1 MKSMLRRALEVS
13 VLSAGFVVLAATP
26 GLAQGRSRDVPPG
39 IAKNGKCPPGLEKQ
53 GRCSNDRYDV
63 RRDDRYDRN
72 GRYDRRDDDRYDRR
86 RNDGYDDRIR
96 TRPDADRCWDRN
108 RDGRC
113 DYTTANRDA
122 DWCWDRNRDGRCDSG
137 TTAGRVSD
145 RADPRYDP
153 RTRDRQ
159 GGTYVD
165 RTLGDL
171 IDRARRTAGNR

>member
-13 VLSAGFVVLAATP
+13 VLSAGFAVVAAAP
-26 GLAQGRSRDVPPG
+26 ALAQGRSRDVPPG

-53 GRCSNDRYDV
+53 GRCSNARY
-63 RRDDRYDRN
+63 
-72 GRYDRRDDDRYDRR
+72 DDRYDRR
-86 RNDGYDDRIR
+86 RDDRYDDRTDRRRNDSYDDRIR

-113 DYTTANRDA
+113 DYVTAARREA
-122 DWCWDRNRDGRCDSG
+122 DWCWDRNRDGRCDNTS
-137 TTAGRVSD
+137 AGRVTD
-145 RADPRYDP
+145 RVDPRYDP
-153 RTRDRQ
+153 RTGERDR
-159 GGTYVD
+159 GTYVD